1 MKKLIFIGSGLS
13 FITPLFALAAD
24 DNGIIGLITIFSK
37 ILGVVIPVLVSLA
50 VVYFIWGVIQYLLMG
65 NEEKKKKAKEA
76 IISGLI
82 GLFVIVSFWGI
93 VKVITNTTN
102 VGPERLNE
110 RAIPCVPNTAAG
122 ITCN

>member
-1 MKKLIFIGSGLS
+1 MRKSILLVGVIMSSMPLS
-13 FITPLFALAAD
+13 VFAEGD
-24 DNGIIGLITIFSK
+24 GIIGIITVFSK
-37 ILGVVIPVLVSLA
+37 ILGVLIPVLVSLA
-50 VVYFIWGVIQYLLMG
+50 VVYFMWGVIQYLLVG
-65 NEEKKKKAKEA
+65 NEEKKKKAKEV

-82 GLFVIVSFWGI
+82 GLFIIVSFWGI
-93 VKVITNTTN
+93 IKVISNTID

>member
-1 MKKLIFIGSGLS
+1 MKKLIFIGSTLS
-13 FITPLFALAAD
+13 FVTPLLVLAAD

-37 ILGVVIPVLVSLA
+37 ILGVIMPVLVSLA
-50 VVYFIWGVIQYLLMG
+50 VVYFIWGVIQYLLIG

-93 VKVITNTTN
+93 IKVITNTTKI
-102 VGPERLNE
+102 GPERLNE
-110 RAIPCVPNTAAG
+110 KAIPCVPNPSAG
-122 ITCN
+122 ITC